1 MTPQQ
6 CNCAALEERILD
18 LEAGAKLYE
27 AHVENLIER
36 VYDLEKRTERRGGR
50 KGKPIL
56 VSAEGVCGVD
66 PERDSSNCSDAGI
79 YRRQLGC
86 QGKACMAAASEYYA
100 TYRRNNP

>member
-1 MTPQQ
+1 VTQRQ

-36 VYDLEKRTERRGGR
+36 VYELEQRKKGGR
-50 KGKPIL
+50 KSKQIL

-66 PERDSSNCSDAGI
+66 PERDSSTCPDAGV
-79 YRRQLGC
+79 YRRQQGCLGAAC
-86 QGKACMAAASEYYA
+86 KAKASEYYA
-100 TYRRNNP
+100 NYRKNNP